1 MSAEAPFASS
11 VELVLGAHAPLVDAQ
26 RASALALEAAVA
38 AMAPATK
45 AARVLGKMRG
55 AG

>member
-26 RASALALEAAVA
+26 RASALAGA